1 MPTLLASSKQRK
13 LAHRQLH
20 SRSTQLSSLC
30 DASLCSTCV
39 QGACV
44 DLILRRYGLLAA
56 GLIVPDRL
64 VITVQVGHQYSTISV
79 TAHLVLAADVD
90 DGA

>member
-1 MPTLLASSKQRK
+1 MDQVPTLPASGEQRK

-20 SRSTQLSSLC
+20 SRSTQLSSPC

-44 DLILRRYGLLAA
+44 DLILRGYGLLAA
-56 GLIVPDRL
+56 GLIGPDQL
-64 VITVQVGHQYSTISV
+64 VIAVQVAPPIF
-79 TAHLVLAADVD
+79 D
-90 DGA
+90 DLSDRSPRARG